1 MSRRR
6 EPTQSVRIRQSDY
19 DILIGIMHQEGLKT
33 ITEAVSWAIHAAA
46 IMSNRE

>member
-1 MSRRR
+1 MRRN
-6 EPTQSVRIRQSDY
+6 EPTQSIRIRQSDY

-33 ITEAVSWAIHAAA
+33 ITEAVSWAVHTAA